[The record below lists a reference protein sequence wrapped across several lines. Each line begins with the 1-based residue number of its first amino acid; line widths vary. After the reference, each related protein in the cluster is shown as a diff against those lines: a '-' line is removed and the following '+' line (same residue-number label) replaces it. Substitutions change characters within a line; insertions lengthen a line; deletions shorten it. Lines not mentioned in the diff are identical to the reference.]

1 MNTALDYFG
10 NEIQVGDTVAFMQT
24 NYRNLMSGVISSI
37 TEKNVIIDHEPTNV
51 GKTQTK
57 QFHNQVI
64 VKK

>member
-10 NEIQVGDTVAFMQT
+10 NEIKVGDTVAFMQT
-24 NYRNLMSGVISSI
+24 GYRNLMLGVISSI
-37 TEKNVIIDHEPTNV
+37 TEKAVIITHEETNIY
-51 GKTQTK
+51 KTQTK